1 MPIPKPSHSEPD
13 CHPEVPTIF
22 VRPPL
27 SSQGALFALLP
38 DEART
43 FGAEL
48 RQVHAGPGCHR
59 TLGFLPTGYAWG
71 DEGGTFRTTLYY
83 NMHHD
88 ELAQWHAG
96 GLDKWRTECARL
108 MPEAEPLLASITHES
123 QLAFASYSD
132 GTMWR
137 FHKGRVVCI
146 GDVSHSMSPQLGQGA
161 NLAMIDAEKL
171 VDALLASSKRGTFA
185 GESGESGR
193 DAAEFETG
201 EAASDACDIDAALS
215 AYTARR
221 WLRVVFYQAQS
232 RVLTPL
238 FASRSEVLRLL
249 RDTFAYAGCHTPG
262 LQRYVHAVLC
272 GAQSPSLVGTIPK
285 REYLGFLDELT
296 RLGVRGADAGV
307 R

>member
-1 MPIPKPSHSEPD
+1 M
-13 CHPEVPTIF
+13 
-22 VRPPL
+22 
-27 SSQGALFALLP
+27 SQGALFALLP
-38 DEART
+38 DEGRT
-43 FGAEL
+43 FGTAL

-59 TLGFLPTGYAWG
+59 TLGFLPTGFAWG
-71 DEGGTFRTTLYY
+71 DEGGAFRCTLYY

-88 ELAQWHAG
+88 ELTQWRAD
-96 GLDKWRTECARL
+96 GLDKWKAECARL
-108 MPEAEPLLASITHES
+108 MPEAEPLLASITHQA

-171 VDALLASSKRGTFA
+171 VDALAASSKGGSGTA
-185 GESGESGR
+185 
-193 DAAEFETG
+193 DFETG
-201 EAASDACDIDAALS
+201 PAPGGACDIDAALS

-238 FASRSEVLRLL
+238 FASRSEVLRHL

-262 LQRYVHAVLC
+262 LRRYVHAVLC
-272 GAQSPSLVGTIPK
+272 GAQSPSLISTIPK
-285 REYLGFLDELT
+285 REYLGFLDELR
-296 RLGVRGADAGV
+296 RLGIHSDDAGV